1 MCSYSAAPGG
11 QAGPVALVPGG
22 RSLVPGGQ
30 AGPVAA
36 GRVAWW
42 WPGRPRC
49 LVCHYIVAPG
59 GPGVCDPVAMITYV
73 CNWLAFWACGAWSA
87 GRGPRP
93 GGPVESRRAF

>member
-1 MCSYSAAPGG
+1 VQLFGRAWWPGRTG
-11 QAGPVALVPGG
+11 GPGPWWP
-22 RSLVPGGQ
+22 VPGGQ

-59 GPGVCDPVAMITYV
+59 APGVCDPVAV
-73 CNWLAFWACGAWSA
+73 PGGRGAWLT
-87 GRGPRP
+87 
-93 GGPVESRRAF
+93 F